1 MKQQNTELIQGA
13 DHLQTLRQALV
24 KGVTRDTDGIEQLPT
39 AIWDLTF
46 YRRET
51 PIQPTNCMLEQS
63 VAFVTVV
70 AV

>member
-1 MKQQNTELIQGA
+1 MKQQSAVLIQGA
-13 DHLQTLRQALV
+13 DHLKILRHSLV
-24 KGVTRDTDGIEQLPT
+24 KGVTRHADGVEELLT
-39 AIWDLTF
+39 AIRDLTF

-51 PIQPTNCMLEQS
+51 PILPTNCMLAPS